1 MKRQLHL
8 HQDHCHGSTRCQY
21 MHPSCRHQCLL
32 LIVVILVGY
41 SISASTRFFD
51 TATETNHK
59 WSSRSLWSI
68 TQPATFTS
76 TAPTK
81 YYDDDY
87 KYYDDD
93 TTDHSSSASVIALA
107 TGYDLRTYQRF
118 VGSLRRS
125 GYRGHILLGLA
136 PNPPPDIV
144 DYLNSRNVTIHIL
157 SWVNCTY
164 TRDASV
170 SEDIFQKTKC
180 ASPYPDIKIRWSRY
194 PLARD
199 WLRACTTCTGP
210 VLITDARDVVF
221 QRNPFGPG
229 SPMVNSLQVFEE
241 HATMTTNNWLTRRP
255 IRLCKNIILPRQ
267 PMLCSGTTIG
277 PRDIIDEYL
286 ELMYREMKVWIAD
299 PQCRFNMN
307 GDDQSI
313 HNYLYYTGQFP
324 AGTRSIPHRQGGIV
338 NTVGHFAARL
348 YHEHIAPQL
357 ALPQETSRMI
367 QYPGATRLSW
377 IGTEYG
383 VTNEQG
389 LFIELDGSISRVVHQ
404 WDRFGSPYSRWLHQQ
419 EWIRDSAVQ
428 SNSRNGPAR
437 IDDGSN
443 HKALV

>member
-1 MKRQLHL
+1 MKRHL
-8 HQDHCHGSTRCQY
+8 HPEIGHGSTRRQY
-21 MHPSCRHQCLL
+21 MHPSCQHQCLL
-32 LIVVILVGY
+32 LIIVILVGY
-41 SISASTRFFD
+41 SISFSTRYFD
-51 TATETNHK
+51 TVMKTNHQ
-59 WSSRSLWSI
+59 WSSRSLWSLP
-68 TQPATFTS
+68 QPLATHTFNNLVE
-76 TAPTK
+76 
-81 YYDDDY
+81 YDNDISDR
-87 KYYDDD
+87 
-93 TTDHSSSASVIALA
+93 SSSASVIALA

-118 VGSLRRS
+118 VGSMRRS
-125 GYRGHILLGLA
+125 GYTGHILLGLA
-136 PNPPPDIV
+136 PHTSPDILH
-144 DYLNSRNVTIHIL
+144 YLHSRNVTIHVL

-199 WLRACTTCTGP
+199 WLRACSTCTGP

-229 SPMVNSLQVFEE
+229 SPTVDSLQVFEE

-277 PRDIIDEYL
+277 PRPVMLEYL
-286 ELMYREMKVWIAD
+286 ELMYQEMKGWIED
-299 PQCRFNMN
+299 PHCRFNIN

-324 AGTRSIPHRQGGIV
+324 AGTKSIPHRQGGIV
-338 NTVGHFAARL
+338 NTIGHYAAGL
-348 YHEHIAPQL
+348 YHLDIAPQL
-357 ALPQETSRMI
+357 AQSRDTSQMI
-367 QYPGATRLSW
+367 QYPGATPMSW

-389 LFIELDGSISRVVHQ
+389 LLTELDGSISRVVHQ
-404 WDRFGSPYSRWLHQQ
+404 WDRFGTPYSRWLHQQ
-419 EWIRDSAVQ
+419 DWITDNAVHLIPTMDNQ
-428 SNSRNGPAR
+428 ESLANATTKR
-437 IDDGSN
+437 
-443 HKALV
+443 